1 MNILSSIKKIIEN
14 MEGKIFTN
22 LNKDEANK
30 VIKKYFNNNDCIFI
44 RENKEKINKY
54 LLYFLYKNIITKEDV
69 LNIKNKCL

>member
-22 LNKDEANK
+22 LNKDEADK
-30 VIKKYFNNNDCIFI
+30 VIKKYFNNNDCLFI
-44 RENKEKINKY
+44 RDNKEKINEYLSY
-54 LLYFLYKNIITKEDV
+54 LLYKKIITKEDV

>member
-22 LNKDEANK
+22 LNEKEANK

-44 RENKEKINKY
+44 RENKEKINEYLSY
-54 LLYFLYKNIITKEDV
+54 LLYKKIITKEDV

>member
-1 MNILSSIKKIIEN
+1 MDILSSIKKIIEN
-14 MEGKIFTN
+14 MEGQIFTN

-54 LLYFLYKNIITKEDV
+54 LSYLLYKNIITKEDV